1 MFFKKMFPNRDR
13 GVIPNLVIAQRVID
27 KMVLAANQY
36 VEDETGEAL
45 IGVVV
50 QGENTNGVPTIYVL
64 ETIAPDDSAVRGHA
78 VFKQGDE
85 RQAELIWW
93 YYQNWNNLREKRR
106 GIFSSRH
113 GKKWDV
119 PLKHLGDWHRQ
130 PGYMIAPSGGDLMTA
145 LDMLADE
152 EADFDFLIAPIVTL
166 EHPATTTG
174 GEGYVN
180 YITVKGTGYDD
191 FTRIDFWYITENTN
205 VFVPI
210 IPTIYPNSQLPE
222 LAPSPWH
229 LIDDER
235 ITRELAALRAN
246 NVFTSIIIW
255 DVDDKPPLEI
265 CFLVAQQGA
274 DHVLILVTQYDYPNT
289 RPVAYRAPFIKLAD
303 NEVIYDIFERMWRS
317 AKLVDDPADWVWSTD
332 KTLAD
337 YLLAIEA
344 NYQKGE
350 HDVGSG

>member
-1 MFFKKMFPNRDR
+1 MFFKKMLPNR
-13 GVIPNLVIAQRVID
+13 GIIPNLVIAQRVID
-27 KMVLAANQY
+27 KMVRAANHY

-45 IGVVV
+45 IGVVAT
-50 QGENTNGVPTIYVL
+50 GDNTNGVPTIYVL
-64 ETIAPDDSAVRGHA
+64 ETIAPDESAVRGEA

-93 YYQNWNNLREKRR
+93 YYQNWNTMREKKR
-106 GIFSSRH
+106 GIFSTINKNN
-113 GKKWDV
+113 KKWDV

-166 EHPATTTG
+166 EHPATTSG

-180 YITVKGTGYDD
+180 YLTVQGDGYDD
-191 FTRIDFWYITENTN
+191 FTRIDFWYITEKTN

-210 IPTIYPNSQLPE
+210 IPTIYPDSQLPE
-222 LAPSPWH
+222 LAPPPWH
-229 LIDDER
+229 LVNDER
-235 ITRELAALRAN
+235 ITLELASLRAN
-246 NVFTSIIIW
+246 HVFTSIIVW
-255 DVDDKPPLEI
+255 DVDEKPPLEI

-274 DHVLILVTQYDYPNT
+274 DHVLILVTHHDYPAT
-289 RPVAYRAPFIKLAD
+289 KPLAYRAPFIKLAD

-317 AKLVDDPADWVWSTD
+317 AKLVNDPDGWVWSAD

-337 YLLAIEA
+337 YLLAIES
-344 NYQKGE
+344 NGKKDG
-350 HDVGSG
+350 